1 MDTRTISVGAY
12 SGVERDSKLLPSFMG
27 SLTETVSLSTFSKE
41 RDLLPSLSAAKAGT
55 ARLKIIAKTRIQEA
69 SRFQDVGWDIFFT
82 LLVVSDTG
90 RDFTLFRKYSQ
101 KMVKLLIWEIVAQPR
116 TPVNQTCLQKMNIL

>member
-1 MDTRTISVGAY
+1 MAPESAEATCAALKPFSRVEGASRTMDTRTISVGAY

-41 RDLLPSLSAAKAGT
+41 RDLLVSFSAANAGT

-82 LLVVSDTG
+82 LLISSGTNRG
-90 RDFTLFRKYSQ
+90 PTFSGNTPRK
-101 KMVKLLIWEIVAQPR
+101 W
-116 TPVNQTCLQKMNIL
+116 

>member
-12 SGVERDSKLLPSFMG
+12 SDVERDSKLLPSFMG

-101 KMVKLLIWEIVAQPR
+101 KMVKLL
-116 TPVNQTCLQKMNIL
+116 M

>member
-12 SGVERDSKLLPSFMG
+12 SGVERDSKLLLSFMG
-27 SLTETVSLSTFSKE
+27 SFTETVSLSTFSKE
-41 RDLLPSLSAAKAGT
+41 RDLLPSVPVAKAGT

-82 LLVVSDTG
+82 LLISSGTG
-90 RDFTLFRKYSQ
+90 RGPYPSPG
-101 KMVKLLIWEIVAQPR
+101 KLPENGKILDVRNCSTA
-116 TPVNQTCLQKMNIL
+116 TDTCQSNVSTKI

>member
-12 SGVERDSKLLPSFMG
+12 SDVARDSKLLLSFTG
-27 SLTETVSLSTFSKE
+27 SFTETVSLSTFSKE
-41 RDLLPSLSAAKAGT
+41 RDLLPSVSAAKAGT

-82 LLVVSDTG
+82 LLVSSGTNRG
-90 RDFTLFRKYSQ
+90 LTLLRENSQ
-101 KMVKLLIWEIVAQPR
+101 KMVKF
-116 TPVNQTCLQKMNIL
+116 

>member
-12 SGVERDSKLLPSFMG
+12 SDVARDSKLLLSFTG

-41 RDLLPSLSAAKAGT
+41 RDLLPSVSAAKAGT

-82 LLVVSDTG
+82 LLISSGTG
-90 RDFTLFRKYSQ
+90 RGLTLLRENSQ
-101 KMVKLLIWEIVAQPR
+101 KMVKF
-116 TPVNQTCLQKMNIL
+116 